1 MKNSRRFLTLI
12 GLPSIYLFLLFIL
25 PVGLMVIFSFR
36 EGTTGAARDSFT
48 LDHYITFINSH
59 PFQRLLWQSAGIS
72 FLVAVIANSLAY
84 PLAYYLAFQAGSQK
98 NTLMMLLI
106 IPTWTS
112 YLLRIFAWKL
122 ILGSTGLLNSVL
134 LLLGVI
140 ETLSP
145 ILIYSRAAVMVTL
158 IYVWIPFAMLP
169 IFSSLERI
177 DRYLLEAAADLG
189 CTRLEAFLRIT
200 LPLSL
205 PGVVAGF
212 FFAFIPT
219 LGEFVT
225 PLLVGG
231 AQGSMYGNLIQ
242 DQFMRAL
249 NWPMGS
255 VMSLS
260 MLLIVLVFMFLLTR
274 LGPLSDLLG
283 L

>member
-48 LDHYITFINSH
+48 LDHYITFVNSRS
-59 PFQRLLWQSAGIS
+59 FLRLLWQSAGIS
-72 FLVAVIANSLAY
+72 FLVAVIANILAY
-84 PLAYYLAFQAGSQK
+84 PLAYYLAFHAGPKK

-122 ILGSTGLLNSVL
+122 ILGSTGLLNSILLVL
-134 LLLGVI
+134 GLI
-140 ETLSP
+140 ETPSP
-145 ILIYSRAAVMVTL
+145 ILIYSRAAVVVTL

-189 CTRLEAFLRIT
+189 CTRMEAFWRVT
-200 LPLSL
+200 FPLSL

-255 VMSLS
+255 VMSIS
-260 MLLIVLVFMFLLTR
+260 MLVLVLVFMFLLTR

>member
-48 LDHYITFINSH
+48 LDHYITFINSR

-84 PLAYYLAFQAGSQK
+84 PLAYYLAFQAGTQK